1 MPRLDKKTADKVRK
15 LLEKDLKNS
24 EIAKICECSPK
35 QVANV
40 KAGVGVPAQAGEVLD
55 ITKEVDKFDSR
66 LINIYKNLSIAIG
79 NTITYKDI
87 KRASLSQRLT
97 SLAIATDKLRLL
109 EGKST
114 ANISAK
120 IVGSLEPEQ
129 MEILQD
135 LGQRLIK
142 SMLTRER
149 D

>member
-1 MPRLDKKTADKVRK
+1 M
-15 LLEKDLKNS
+15 
-24 EIAKICECSPK
+24 
-35 QVANV
+35 

-55 ITKEVDKFDSR
+55 ITKEVDKFDQR

-129 MEILQD
+129 IEILQD